1 MDTKPSGE
9 NAPIKIKLPES
20 LWISPFGLLKDLLAF
35 CYQDSSKGFGPHIT
49 RYAYLV
55 AIAKFV
61 QSNSELKN
69 REFNNV
75 LDVSGSTN
83 LGIITGLKFKKESI
97 TSIQYP
103 DCAFPNTGLK
113 TNTFDLILS
122 DQVLEHIDGSPW
134 DVAKETERLL
144 KPNGYAIITTCFMNP
159 YHPFPGDYLRF
170 TSEGLRSI
178 FKSNNL
184 EIVNLGEWGNRFV
197 WIICELGFR
206 YTPVPH
212 NLSNP
217 VNKVARLNEKGVAIV
232 TWIIVKKLK

>member
-1 MDTKPSGE
+1 MDTQPSSK
-9 NAPIKIKLPES
+9 NAALKNCES
-20 LWISPFGLLKDLLAF
+20 LWISPFGLLKELLAF
-35 CYQDSSKGFGPHIT
+35 CYRDSSKGFGPHIT
-49 RYAYLV
+49 RYAYLTL
-55 AIAKFV
+55 ISSFIKR
-61 QSNSELKN
+61 NSELNN
-69 REFNNV
+69 REFKNV

-83 LGIITGLKFKKESI
+83 LGVITGLKFKKESI

-113 TNTFDLILS
+113 SNEFDLILS

-134 DVAKETERLL
+134 EVANETERLL

-170 TSEGLRSI
+170 SAEGLRSI

-184 EIVNLGEWGNRFV
+184 EIVNIGEWGNRLV

-206 YTPVPH
+206 FTPVPH
-212 NLSNP
+212 NPSNP
-217 VNKVARLNEKGVAIV
+217 VHKVACFNEKGVAIV